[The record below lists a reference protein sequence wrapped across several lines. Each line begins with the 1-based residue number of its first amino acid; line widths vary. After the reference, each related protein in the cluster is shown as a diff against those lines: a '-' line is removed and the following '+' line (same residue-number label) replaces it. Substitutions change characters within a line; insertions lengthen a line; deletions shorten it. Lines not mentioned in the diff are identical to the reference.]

1 MSRPKNP
8 ENQLSPQLL
17 LRAYSMGIFPMAESQ
32 DNPTVFW
39 VDPEIR
45 GIVPLDT
52 FHVSKSLRK
61 KIRSGSFQVTCDTAF
76 ERIMRCCAEQSETR
90 AETWINDD
98 IIHAYTELHE
108 YGFAHSVETWQD
120 GELVGGLYGVSMGA
134 AFFGESMFSRATDA
148 SKVALVQ
155 LVARMKHG
163 GYQLLD
169 TQFVTDHLKRFGAIE
184 VPARRYLELLE
195 EALNQKAEFSAV
207 LPKDVLEEKLE
218 AVFALSSKD

>member
-8 ENQLSPQLL
+8 DNQLSPQLL

-32 DNPTVFW
+32 DDPTVFW

-45 GIVPLDT
+45 GIIPLET

-61 KIRSGSFQVTCDTAF
+61 KIRTGAFEVTCDTAF
-76 ERIMRCCAEQSETR
+76 ERVMRCCAEQSETR
-90 AETWINDD
+90 TETWINDD

-108 YGFAHSVETWQD
+108 YGFAHSVETWQE
-120 GELVGGLYGVSMGA
+120 GKLVGGLYGVSMGA
-134 AFFGESMFSRATDA
+134 AFFGESMFSRKTDA
-148 SKVALVQ
+148 SKVALVH
-155 LVARMKHG
+155 LVARMKQG

-184 VPARRYLELLE
+184 VPARQYLEFLE

-207 LPKDVLEEKLE
+207 LSKDELNFRLEE
-218 AVFALSSKD
+218 VFTLASKA

>member
-8 ENQLSPQLL
+8 ENQLSTQLL

-32 DNPTVFW
+32 DDPTVFW

-45 GIVPLDT
+45 GIIPLET
-52 FHVSKSLRK
+52 FHVSKSLKK
-61 KIRSGSFQVTCDTAF
+61 KIRSGTFEITCDTAF
-76 ERIMRCCAEQSETR
+76 ERVMRCCAENSETR

-108 YGFAHSVETWQD
+108 YGFAHSLETWQD

-134 AFFGESMFSRATDA
+134 AFFGESMFSRKADA
-148 SKVALVQ
+148 SKVALVH
-155 LVARMKHG
+155 LVARMKRG

-169 TQFVTDHLKRFGAIE
+169 TQFVTDHLKRFGAVEI
-184 VPARRYLELLE
+184 PARQYLELLE
-195 EALNQKAEFSAV
+195 VALQQKAEFSAV
-207 LPKDVLEEKLE
+207 LPADELNVRLEE
-218 AVFALSSKD
+218 VFALTSKS

>member
-8 ENQLSPQLL
+8 DNQLSPQLL

-32 DNPTVFW
+32 DDPTVFW

-45 GIVPLDT
+45 GIIPLET

-61 KIRSGSFQVTCDTAF
+61 KIRSGTFEITCDTAF
-76 ERIMRCCAEQSETR
+76 ERVMRCCAENSETR

-108 YGFAHSVETWQD
+108 YGFAHSLETWQD

-134 AFFGESMFSRATDA
+134 AFFGESMFSRKADA
-148 SKVALVQ
+148 SKVALVH
-155 LVARMKHG
+155 LVARMKRG

-169 TQFVTDHLKRFGAIE
+169 TQFVTDHLKRFGAVEI
-184 VPARRYLELLE
+184 PARQYLELLE
-195 EALNQKAEFSAV
+195 VALQQKAEFSAV
-207 LPKDVLEEKLE
+207 LPADELNVRLEE
-218 AVFALSSKD
+218 VFALTSKS

>member
-32 DNPTVFW
+32 DDPTVFW

-45 GIVPLDT
+45 GIIPLET
-52 FHVSKSLRK
+52 FHVSKSLKK
-61 KIRSGSFQVTCDTAF
+61 KIRSGTFEITCDTAF
-76 ERIMRCCAEQSETR
+76 ERVMRCCAENSETR

-108 YGFAHSVETWQD
+108 YGFAHSLETWQD

-134 AFFGESMFSRATDA
+134 AFFGESMFSRKADA
-148 SKVALVQ
+148 SKVALVH
-155 LVARMKHG
+155 LVARMKRG

-169 TQFVTDHLKRFGAIE
+169 TQFVTDHLKRFGAVEI
-184 VPARRYLELLE
+184 PARQYLELLE
-195 EALNQKAEFSAV
+195 VALQQKAEFSAV
-207 LPKDVLEEKLE
+207 LPADELNVRLEE
-218 AVFALSSKD
+218 VFALTSKS

>member
-1 MSRPKNP
+1 VSRPKNP

-32 DNPTVFW
+32 DDPTVFW

-45 GIVPLDT
+45 GIIPLET
-52 FHVSKSLRK
+52 FHVSKSLKK
-61 KIRSGSFQVTCDTAF
+61 KIRSGTFEITCDTAF
-76 ERIMRCCAEQSETR
+76 ERVMRCCAENSETR

-108 YGFAHSVETWQD
+108 YGFAHSLETWQD

-134 AFFGESMFSRATDA
+134 AFFGESMFSRKADA
-148 SKVALVQ
+148 SKVALVH
-155 LVARMKHG
+155 LVARMKRG

-169 TQFVTDHLKRFGAIE
+169 TQFVTDHLKRFGAVEI
-184 VPARRYLELLE
+184 PARQYLELLE
-195 EALNQKAEFSAV
+195 VALQQKAEFSAV
-207 LPKDVLEEKLE
+207 LPADELNVRLEE
-218 AVFALSSKD
+218 VFALTSKS